1 MNLINAKVYYDG
13 SHWIA
18 IPHRERQA
26 KRRRRRAA
34 ENDGDSEKVI
44 QFEKSFKSAPK
55 GKKATKKERLLKE
68 FKPLF
73 KTESDLAKQYLKQTN

>member
-18 IPHRERQA
+18 IPHTEHPF
-26 KRRRRRAA
+26 RRRRRIVENA
-34 ENDGDSEKVI
+34 ENSEKVI
-44 QFEKSFKSAPK
+44 QFEKSFKITAK

-73 KTESDLAKQYLKQTN
+73 ETESEA